1 MKTAAFFQRLNY
13 VLGLDT
19 PGPGFVG
26 LLRER
31 ARRSLTCHSQGSDP
45 PWGVRFSTAKRESR
59 PRQSG
64 LPCPKAVPWRGG
76 RADLRAAG
84 GARAGASWAKAAHP
98 GACGL
103 PGLWRAKLPGGQ
115 PGPFRA
121 RAGAFSGVHRAK
133 TGRRRGKTGRSG
145 ALRGRVRRA
154 LGAKKP
160 LFAAKRAGNGAVLG
174 RNWRRKLAGRVGLF
188 GTFRESSGGFG
199 GKGGGFEKAFPRAYR
214 KELPFA
220 PFLCRWRTVIGAI
233 NLVDR
238 SGCYLGRKE

>member
-1 MKTAAFFQRLNY
+1 MAGEVSAATRL
-13 VLGLDT
+13 
-19 PGPGFVG
+19 F
-26 LLRER
+26 
-31 ARRSLTCHSQGSDP
+31 
-45 PWGVRFSTAKRESR
+45 
-59 PRQSG
+59 
-64 LPCPKAVPWRGG
+64 
-76 RADLRAAG
+76 RAAG

-115 PGPFRA
+115 LGPFRA
-121 RAGAFSGVHRAK
+121 RAGAFSGVHRTK

-160 LFAAKRAGNGAVLG
+160 LFPAKRAGNGAVLG